1 MGLSISSTEGNLK
14 SRSSVSN
21 QIQFR
26 KRKIKAVPTGFSSIT
41 TRTLLILLA
50 STKIVHGFQW
60 MPLLSTRSS
69 KHLQPMYIPLPTIL
83 GRRFSQPQ
91 NTVTEENNFLL
102 LRASKLDSDETI
114 IEYQSDDKYDRG
126 EMHISAAVNEG
137 DTVVYRTGSWYV
149 DGVLVGDEDATPAY
163 EYCRVESIQL
173 VWTHN
178 CEHGVL
184 RGLAVDLSE
193 DDNSEQQGQHLSL
206 RTPLDEV
213 QFGPEQI
220 IAWISNVVWEP
231 NNEDETGEGEIGNC
245 SVMLDSSMWR
255 ENDANAIYDDEW

>member
-1 MGLSISSTEGNLK
+1 MHS
-14 SRSSVSN
+14 
-21 QIQFR
+21 Q
-26 KRKIKAVPTGFSSIT
+26 KRKTKANLIKRRMANYVVSVILV
-41 TRTLLILLA
+41 LLQSVQLVA
-50 STKIVHGFQW
+50 AFQW

-69 KHLQPMYIPLPTIL
+69 QHLQPPPILLPTPL
-83 GRRFSQPQ
+83 GRNPSARQKATIIK
-91 NTVTEENNFLL
+91 NTFFPP
-102 LRASKLDSDETI
+102 RATGLDAEETI

-137 DTVVYRTGSWYV
+137 DTLVYRTGSWYV

-163 EYCRVESIQL
+163 EYCRVETIQL

-184 RGLAVDLSE
+184 RGLAVDLLE
-193 DDNSEQQGQHLSL
+193 GDNDEQQGQHLAL

-220 IAWISNVVWEP
+220 IARIGNVAWEP
-231 NNEDETGEGEIGNC
+231 NDQDDTGEGESGKC
-245 SVMLDSSMWR
+245 SVTLHSSMWR
-255 ENDANAIYDDEW
+255 DNDANAIYDEW

>member
-1 MGLSISSTEGNLK
+1 M
-14 SRSSVSN
+14 
-21 QIQFR
+21 
-26 KRKIKAVPTGFSSIT
+26 
-41 TRTLLILLA
+41 
-50 STKIVHGFQW
+50 VHAFQW

-69 KHLQPMYIPLPTIL
+69 MHLQPTPVLLPTIL
-83 GRRFSQPQ
+83 GRQFSQLQ
-91 NTVTEENNFLL
+91 NTITEGNHFLL
-102 LRASKLDSDETI
+102 LRATSLDTEETI
-114 IEYQSDDKYDRG
+114 IEYQSDEKYDRG

-163 EYCRVESIQL
+163 EYCRVETIQL

-184 RGLAVDLSE
+184 RGLSVDLLE
-193 DDNSEQQGQHLSL
+193 DDHTEEQGQHLSL

-220 IAWISNVVWEP
+220 VARIGNVVWEP
-231 NNEDETGEGEIGNC
+231 NHEDETGEGEIGKC
-245 SVMLDSSMWR
+245 SVTLDSSMWR
-255 ENDANAIYDDEW
+255 ENDANAIYDEW